1 MIRRRIQGLAFV
13 LVIVTLLGL
22 AIAKYNGA
30 FESGVPVTL
39 QVDRAGNQLTERS
52 DVKMR
57 GLIVGSVETI
67 STTGGGADVEL
78 TIRPDMVDLIPA
90 GVSARLLPKTLF
102 GEKYVS
108 LVAPAS
114 GGGGTTIAAG
124 DVIPMD
130 RSETAREIDAALDGL
145 LPLLQAVNP
154 DDLATTLGALSQA
167 LSGRGERLGDT
178 LVRLQELTG
187 GLRPGIPD
195 LQEDITQFADF
206 ADNLD
211 SAAPDLLDALE
222 DFSATSRTVV
232 EQRDQLRALIG
243 GVTTASDDLSGFL
256 DRNGENIISLS
267 AASRPTL
274 ESLARY
280 SPEFPCFFEQLNGL
294 VPRLDEVFGVGRGR
308 PGVYVTVEIVNNK
321 GKYVP
326 NQDEPEYLD
335 DRGPRCYPILPLGP
349 QEPPD
354 GPFCDGSLAP
364 PPPVDSPRGDV
375 DALGGDTFGTGDAS
389 YTCEDGSSAR
399 GTPASGGGAL
409 LPGLPVLSDLPVE
422 AIAYQGMGLPNSPG
436 EQRLVAELVAAQDGG
451 SPADVP
457 GWGSMM
463 VGPLYRGSEV
473 TLT

>member
-1 MIRRRIQGLAFV
+1 MIKRRIQGLAFV
-13 LVIVTLLGL
+13 LVIITLLGL
-22 AIAKYNGA
+22 SIADYRGA

-39 QVDRAGNQLTERS
+39 EVDRAGNQLTERS
-52 DVKMR
+52 DVKVR
-57 GLIVGSVETI
+57 GLIVGTVQEI
-67 STTGGGADVEL
+67 STTGSGAEVTLFLE
-78 TIRPDMVDLIPA
+78 PDMVDLIPA

-102 GEKYVS
+102 GEKFVS
-108 LVAPAS
+108 LVPPAN

-145 LPLLQAVNP
+145 LPLLQAVSP

-167 LSGRGERLGDT
+167 LSGRGERLGET
-178 LVRLQELTG
+178 LVRLQQLTG

-195 LQEDITQFADF
+195 LQEDITQLADF
-206 ADNLD
+206 AGNLD
-211 SAAPDLLDALE
+211 AAAPDLLEALE
-222 DFSATSRTVV
+222 DFTVTSRTVV

-243 GVTTASDDLSGFL
+243 GVTTASDDLRGFL

-294 VPRLDEVFGVGRGR
+294 IPRLDGVFGANNGR

-326 NQDEPEYLD
+326 NQDEPEYQD

-364 PPPVDSPRGDV
+364 PPPATTPRGDV
-375 DALGGDTFGTGDAS
+375 DDLGGDTYGTGDSS
-389 YTCEDGSSAR
+389 YTCEDGRSAR
-399 GTPASGGGAL
+399 GEAPATG
-409 LPGLPVLSDLPVE
+409 LPGLPGLPE
-422 AIAYQGMGLPNSPG
+422 LPIDAIAYEGMGLPNSPG

-451 SPADVP
+451 DPAAVP
-457 GWGSMM
+457 SWSSMM